1 MEMRI
6 CAYAR
11 TAIDL
16 NAGISGVE
24 EQKKYLTEYIRR
36 NFPEAAFDPE
46 KDTFLDPNAS
56 GYDFKRSAYQEM
68 KAAMVRG
75 DYNVLVMKDLSRLGR
90 RVSLG
95 AKEAI
100 FLLSQ
105 GVRIIGCDDGV
116 DMDKNIDL
124 TSFIRQVFA
133 EDVVTQISTKVSDAT
148 KTRMRFEM

>member
-1 MEMRI
+1 M
-6 CAYAR
+6 YAGVCILDNPYH
-11 TAIDL
+11 ID
-16 NAGISGVE
+16 GIYDYEIPVELGDSVTPGRLVTVPFGVRNHVRLALVTE
-24 EQKKYLTEYIRR
+24 LREQ
-36 NFPEAAFDPE
+36 
-46 KDTFLDPNAS
+46 
-56 GYDFKRSAYQEM
+56 SAYQEM
-68 KAAMVRG
+68 KAAIVRG

-124 TSFIRQVFA
+124 TTFIRQVFA
-133 EDVVTQISTKVSDAT
+133 EDVVTQISTKVSDAI